1 VLLRVTLG
9 GGRSYDLALG
19 ESMTGVPATS
29 SMHIRAG
36 AFAFTYT
43 STLLM
48 VLVDKGRVS
57 LDDPLSRWYPDL
69 PGAASI
75 TLRNLANM
83 TSGYADYVFQPEV
96 FAGIYRDPF
105 RQWTNADLVR
115 VGVTGPVMFEPGT
128 NWGYSHTSYVILGD
142 VLSQVAKMPLA
153 DALQRCE
160 FKPMGLK
167 DTTHS
172 ATPDIPE
179 PVRDVFTSERR
190 HALDIAP
197 SIPFYGH
204 PPRLGGACAH
214 GELPQ

>member
-1 VLLRVTLG
+1 MLLRVTLC

-96 FAGIYRDPF
+96 FAGIYRAPF

-115 VGVTGPVMFEPGT
+115 VGVTGPVMFEPAPTGGT
-128 NWGYSHTSYVILGD
+128 PT
-142 VLSQVAKMPLA
+142 P
-153 DALQRCE
+153 
-160 FKPMGLK
+160 
-167 DTTHS
+167 
-172 ATPDIPE
+172 AT
-179 PVRDVFTSERR
+179 
-190 HALDIAP
+190 
-197 SIPFYGH
+197 
-204 PPRLGGACAH
+204 
-214 GELPQ
+214 